1 MFDYN
6 ICKKI
11 NTKTKT
17 INSKSFIYKEWLVAN
32 KMLNKMNTI
41 NSHSKTNALLLYII
55 SLKIPR
61 ILTKFIWTRLSTT
74 KDLQKRKITILRWSI
89 SCILRLRRVQG
100 QLVRRLKRLWL
111 LLMALKLKFLNQLHI
126 QECLWLSSI
135 VIKKLEKAKYIA
147 IIPDFPIWQ

>member
-6 ICKKI
+6 ICKKT

-55 SLKIPR
+55 SLKISR
-61 ILTKFIWTRLSTT
+61 MLTKFI
-74 KDLQKRKITILRWSI
+74 
-89 SCILRLRRVQG
+89 
-100 QLVRRLKRLWL
+100 
-111 LLMALKLKFLNQLHI
+111 
-126 QECLWLSSI
+126 
-135 VIKKLEKAKYIA
+135 
-147 IIPDFPIWQ
+147 